1 MIVRDLREFIFENYY
16 RQIAFT
22 EKDSYYSFTKLRK
35 RVLVLFATNL
45 TKKKY
50 LKPEENYEL
59 FSKTSKTLKTQK
71 ISDIKSAL
79 KPIKQLN
86 IITEELKTVGKPN
99 IF

>member
-1 MIVRDLREFIFENYY
+1 MLRDLRKFIFENYY
-16 RQIAFT
+16 RQIALT
-22 EKDSYYSFTKLRK
+22 EKYSYYSFTKSKK

-50 LKPEENYEL
+50 VTPEENYEL
-59 FSKTSKTLKTQK
+59 FAKTSKTLKTQK
-71 ISDIKSAL
+71 VSDIKSAL

-86 IITEELKTVGKPN
+86 IITEELETVGKPN